1 MATTRMKERFLK
13 EITPALMQKFNY
25 TTVMQVPKIEKVVIN
40 MGVGDAVKT
49 PKYLIQL
56 STTCS

>member
-1 MATTRMKERFLK
+1 MAARLKERYLN

-40 MGVGDAVKT
+40 MGVGDAVRNSESARRRCED
-49 PKYLIQL
+49 LH
-56 STTCS
+56 